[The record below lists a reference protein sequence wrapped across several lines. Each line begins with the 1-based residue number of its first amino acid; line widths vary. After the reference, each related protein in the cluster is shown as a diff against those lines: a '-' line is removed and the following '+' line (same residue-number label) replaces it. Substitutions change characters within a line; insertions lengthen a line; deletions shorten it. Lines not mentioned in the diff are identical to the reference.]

1 MGLISSVLF
10 VFSVRIKF
18 FKFCKYCLCV
28 SSSSILSMT
37 SKNIYLS
44 IFKEITF
51 IVLFLFWILFIV
63 FIDLLFPSFSILVGN
78 NVNSTF
84 PTFSTLWVILFDDV
98 SPTSFISLSLCFVCL
113 CRVELLGTSSFI
125 SLVPHFLLVSVIIIS
140 LVFVFTSFIFFNS
153 LVFVFRFLYFF
164 YSFSISSTSPEAKE
178 NKILLN
184 FVSFC

>member
-1 MGLISSVLF
+1 M
-10 VFSVRIKF
+10 
-18 FKFCKYCLCV
+18 
-28 SSSSILSMT
+28 
-37 SKNIYLS
+37 
-44 IFKEITF
+44 
-51 IVLFLFWILFIV
+51 
-63 FIDLLFPSFSILVGN
+63 
-78 NVNSTF
+78 
-84 PTFSTLWVILFDDV
+84 FDDVDV

-184 FVSFC
+184 FVSLDSSFDSLLDSS